1 MPGPR
6 FVPHHDSPSREVR
19 VFISSHG
26 FEAPTPSTSG
36 RQAGKLTG
44 PWSFPTAA
52 ASTQPRPPR
61 PFVRARSKARV
72 MTSVGGPPP
81 HQLEVTSARPSS
93 PHQSIAAAGRR
104 GGPLAARGGGVPTPP
119 GRGGG
124 GGGGG
129 ARGWGE
135 ARGGGGGG
143 PPPPARAERASPP
156 RRPPPP
162 RPPHHPAGRA
172 AGPCPDGPR

>member
-1 MPGPR
+1 MVIRTPGASRSMPGPR

-26 FEAPTPSTSG
+26 FEAPTPSTCG

-81 HQLEVTSARPSS
+81 HELEITSARPSS
-93 PHQSIAAAGRR
+93 QHQSIASAVSSSEQESRTRCSMR
-104 GGPLAARGGGVPTPP
+104 G
-119 GRGGG
+119 
-124 GGGGG
+124 
-129 ARGWGE
+129 
-135 ARGGGGGG
+135 
-143 PPPPARAERASPP
+143 
-156 RRPPPP
+156 
-162 RPPHHPAGRA
+162 
-172 AGPCPDGPR
+172 